1 MARGAWRRLALL
13 LLLAFGSAA
22 CGVGQSSQQ
31 PSGAVH
37 LSMICR
43 CVAGGK
49 VNANLVTWLTQ
60 SVIPDFTA
68 RVRSEGRTAT
78 VDLVQFGGS
87 DEELKARL
95 ALDLKS
101 GGGNDV
107 MAFDGFW
114 IPEFAAARLLKPLD
128 QVAAGSGSWDGWA
141 KIPGN
146 VQDLMRYGGQRYGI
160 PLGTDA
166 RVIWFRKDL
175 FQKAGLPADW
185 QPRSWDDIFAAADQI
200 KKNLPGVTPM
210 QVNAGTVMG
219 EATTMQGLYPLM
231 VSAGNFIYDFAA
243 QKYVTR
249 SPGLT
254 DALTFYRTV
263 YLDRGYG
270 DQRLQIQQDGRN
282 RSFEQFRDGKIAML
296 WESDYLW
303 RSVLAAGDYKLDN
316 KGQLVG
322 WAKIPARTAGQGYK
336 KRDFV
341 TVSGGTGWV
350 INPNTRAAGDAW
362 ELLSFMFGRPELD
375 KYQEI
380 QPSILSQAAQLATQQ
395 VVTGEM
401 TPDRAA
407 EAYAASVV
415 QIAGPDRT
423 ETASGPQK

>member
-1 MARGAWRRLALL
+1 
-13 LLLAFGSAA
+13 
-22 CGVGQSSQQ
+22 
-31 PSGAVH
+31 
-37 LSMICR
+37 
-43 CVAGGK
+43 
-49 VNANLVTWLTQ
+49 
-60 SVIPDFTA
+60 
-68 RVRSEGRTAT
+68 
-78 VDLVQFGGS
+78 
-87 DEELKARL
+87 
-95 ALDLKS
+95 
-101 GGGNDV
+101 
-107 MAFDGFW
+107 
-114 IPEFAAARLLKPLD
+114 
-128 QVAAGSGSWDGWA
+128 
-141 KIPGN
+141 
-146 VQDLMRYGGQRYGI
+146 
-160 PLGTDA
+160 
-166 RVIWFRKDL
+166 
-175 FQKAGLPADW
+175 
-185 QPRSWDDIFAAADQI
+185 
-200 KKNLPGVTPM
+200 
-210 QVNAGTVMG
+210 
-219 EATTMQGLYPLM
+219 M

-380 QPSILSQAAQLATQQ
+380 QPSIPPRTDVAVPSDPVLTALVKLLPSTVVRPNLPTYDRVSQAAQLATQQ